1 MERMNNQLNKNLIT
15 SIASLSFLLCSQQV
29 IADTYVYV
37 TNTTA
42 EMVSVNINHHGTKV
56 LEQGSQWEQEAT
68 QIAPYETKRVLR
80 YNRYV
85 GVKSGQTYN
94 FDTVIAGGGSTV
106 TLKQS
111 MTGTWSGSNIKH
123 SAASSDFFAP
133 WFSDRNIQRFN
144 TNYAN
149 KAAQTVFKAELTGG
163 YDDFHYTIHQNTVPE
178 PITTNA
184 NEFKVLTYNIYALPV
199 IASKIDA
206 RLGQLPQNLKGYDA
220 ILFQEAFASGRTAML
235 AQLAQEY
242 PYQTYI
248 PVGSGYNL
256 YDSGVLVA
264 SRYPIVKTD
273 HFIYPNCTGTDCF
286 ADKGVVYAE
295 VLKNGKA
302 YHVTSTHTASFDT
315 NAARALRQEQFQQIR
330 ALVNKQNIP
339 SFDAVLMGG
348 DFNVNKL
355 LWPQDYAQM
364 LANLNATAPIST
376 GYTASTFDPRVNSL
390 AGAAGSGGTAVEYL
404 DYVVSSN
411 NHRQPMQARNDV
423 RIIRSA
429 ADPLFRTWDLSD
441 HFPVMGQFQY

>member
-1 MERMNNQLNKNLIT
+1 MNNPVSASLIT
-15 SIASLSFLLCSQQV
+15 SAVLLSCVVVSQQA
-29 IADTYVYV
+29 IADTYMYV
-37 TNTTA
+37 TNTTP
-42 EMVSVNINHHGTKV
+42 ETVSVTTNHHGTKT
-56 LEQGSQWEQEAT
+56 LTQGSQWVQEAT

-94 FDTVIAGGGSTV
+94 FDTVITGGGSSV

-123 SAASSDFFAP
+123 SASASDFSAP
-133 WFSDRNIQRFN
+133 WFTNRNIQRFN
-144 TNYAN
+144 TNYAG

-163 YDDFHYTIHQNTVPE
+163 YDDFHYTIHQNTVAE
-178 PITTNA
+178 PVATSA

-199 IASKIDA
+199 VASKIDA
-206 RLGQLPQNLKGYDA
+206 RLSQLPENLKGYDA
-220 ILFQEAFASGRTAML
+220 ILFQEAFSSSRTGML
-235 AQLAQEY
+235 AELAQEY
-242 PYQTYI
+242 PFQTYI

-295 VLKNGKA
+295 ILKNGKA

-315 NAARALRQEQFQQIR
+315 NAARALRQEHFQQIR
-330 ALVNKQNIP
+330 ALVDKQNIP

-355 LWPQDYAQM
+355 AWPQDYVQM
-364 LANLNATAPIST
+364 LINLNGTNPTST

-404 DYVVSSN
+404 DYIVSSN
-411 NHRQPMQARNDV
+411 NHRQPVQARNDV

-429 ADPLFRTWDLSD
+429 ADPLFMTWDLSD
-441 HFPVMGQFQY
+441 HFPVMGQFHFNQ